1 MNFYKYMIMNNLYD
15 YVFHYN
21 HYTELW
27 NAIPKDKYNRYWNN
41 DDVEGVLKS
50 KSIDTL
56 VSMIVKNVKI
66 KK

>member
-1 MNFYKYMIMNNLYD
+1 MNNLYD
-15 YVFHYN
+15 YIFHYN

-27 NAIPKDKYNRYWNN
+27 NAIPKDKYTRYWNN

-66 KK
+66 NK